1 LGSKSLRLTQAT
13 TRSLLI
19 SAQYCPEF
27 LACQEERART
37 SRFRTPTRHMYVC
50 ISIRPAEKTKGISW
64 TATRNKTGS
73 AANADCLFQLRFF
86 TAMCVPL
93 ALSRVPNIAGCEPVV
108 ALTPRCLRMRP
119 VVDIHIEVV
128 AKRKAEAIRED
139 VDIAGYKTGEHCLTT
154 SSNHR
159 WLRSDS
165 RRSSAAHCAD
175 PSRRSLCF
183 RRLQLRLTGMHG

>member
-1 LGSKSLRLTQAT
+1 MVFGEKVLDKSVRSILQDGLFPDKGTIAT
-13 TRSLLI
+13 AAH
-19 SAQYCPEF
+19 SAPLPF
-27 LACQEERART
+27 A
-37 SRFRTPTRHMYVC
+37 
-50 ISIRPAEKTKGISW
+50 TKPV
-64 TATRNKTGS
+64 
-73 AANADCLFQLRFF
+73 LQQ
-86 TAMCVPL
+86 PL

-175 PSRRSLCF
+175 PSRRSLCL